1 VDWDP
6 ALVSGPGSHL
16 SYAAVGAGG
25 TSTSCGSG
33 PGSSRGSQASQ
44 LERYQFRS
52 PSTFIVAGRST
63 PRARVASIRIAAAS
77 PTPNCLNM
85 SIDRAAKIEKT
96 ATVTTAA
103 LVKTPAVDLMP
114 CAIAS
119 CKRKAVQTPELGGR
133 FSGSLPGVASASR
146 LRLQCL
152 GVLVHDRRKRPSCR
166 PLLTLAL
173 EPQRELDANANFERI
188 RPRVRMQ

>member
-1 VDWDP
+1 M
-6 ALVSGPGSHL
+6 SGPGSHL

-119 CKRKAVQTPELGGR
+119 CKRKAVQTPELGGGLADLSPGWR
-133 FSGSLPGVASASR
+133 RRHGCGSNASGCLYTTAVSVR
-146 LRLQCL
+146 LA
-152 GVLVHDRRKRPSCR
+152 GPS
-166 PLLTLAL
+166 
-173 EPQRELDANANFERI
+173 
-188 RPRVRMQ
+188 